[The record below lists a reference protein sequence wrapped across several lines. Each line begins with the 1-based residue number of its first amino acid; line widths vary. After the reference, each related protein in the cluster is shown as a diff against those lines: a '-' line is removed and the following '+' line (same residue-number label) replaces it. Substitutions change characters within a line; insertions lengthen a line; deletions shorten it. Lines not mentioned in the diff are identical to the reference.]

1 MDMSA
6 HPVPVTILTGFL
18 GAGKTTLLNRILH
31 ADHGLRTAVLV
42 NDFGAINIDAQ
53 LVVGVEGDTIA
64 LTNGCICC
72 TIRDDLL
79 HAALQLLE
87 RPLPPEYLI
96 IEASGVS
103 DPWAVADTFLMP
115 ELRPYFRLD
124 SVITVVD
131 ADYVRQQPAYESLIV
146 EQISAADMVV
156 LNKVDL
162 VPPEQLASIEE
173 WVLRIVPQARI
184 LPATYSDVPL
194 SLVLDVGRFQQRAAL
209 HVVAVTDQSE
219 AHDPAADD
227 HSEHHHHDHGA
238 EFATWH
244 YVCDRPF
251 TLNAFRRTILNLP
264 PAIFRAKGVVYLA
277 EVPQRRAV
285 LQVVGTRVQVT
296 VGEPWGDQSPQTQM
310 VFIGVPG
317 AMPETALRAAFD
329 QCLHQPDQPVMEA
342 ITASQAWQRPAG
354 S

>member
-1 MDMSA
+1 METPA
-6 HPVPVTILTGFL
+6 PPVPVTILTGFL
-18 GAGKTTLLNRILH
+18 GTGKTTLLNRIVR

-53 LVVGVEGDTIA
+53 LVVGIEGDTIA

-79 HAALQLLE
+79 RTALRLVD

-103 DPWAVADTFLMP
+103 DPWAVADTFLLP

-156 LNKVDL
+156 LNKIDL
-162 VPPEQLASIEE
+162 VPPDQLANVEE
-173 WVLRIVPQARI
+173 WVRRIVPQARI
-184 LPATYSDVPL
+184 VPTTYGDVPL
-194 SLVLDVGRFQQRAAL
+194 SLMLDVGRFQQRAATPRL
-209 HVVAVTDQSE
+209 VTVTTHDE
-219 AHDPAADD
+219 GHAHATVPHDD
-227 HSEHHHHDHGA
+227 HHHNHGA
-238 EFATWH
+238 EFATWS

-251 TLNAFRRTILNLP
+251 TLNAFRRSILNLP
-264 PAIFRAKGVVYLA
+264 PAIFRSKGLVYLA
-277 EVPQRRAV
+277 EVPQRRAI

-296 VGEPWGDQSPQTQM
+296 VGEPWGDQTPQTQI
-310 VFIGVPG
+310 VCIGLPG
-317 AMPETALRAAFD
+317 TFDEPALRAMFD
-329 QCLHQPDQPVMEA
+329 QCLLAPDQPVSDTLA
-342 ITASQAWQRPAG
+342 AF
-354 S
+354 

>member
-1 MDMSA
+1 METPA
-6 HPVPVTILTGFL
+6 RPVPVTILTGFL
-18 GAGKTTLLNRILH
+18 GAGKTTLLNRIVR
-31 ADHGLRTAVLV
+31 ADHGLRAAVLV

-64 LTNGCICC
+64 LANGCICC

-79 HAALQLLE
+79 RTALRLVD

-103 DPWAVADTFLMP
+103 DPWAVADTFLLP

-131 ADYVRQQPAYESLIV
+131 ADYVRQQPAYEALIV
-146 EQISAADMVV
+146 EQISAADIVV
-156 LNKVDL
+156 LNKIDL
-162 VPPEQLASIEE
+162 VPPDQLANVEA
-173 WVLRIVPQARI
+173 WVRRIVPQARI
-184 LPATYSDVPL
+184 VPATYGDIPL
-194 SLVLDVGRFQQRAAL
+194 SLVLDVGRFQQRAATPRM
-209 HVVAVTDQSE
+209 VAVT
-219 AHDPAADD
+219 AHDEGHDHATADHD
-227 HSEHHHHDHGA
+227 DHHHDHGA
-238 EFATWH
+238 EFATWS

-251 TLNAFRRTILNLP
+251 TLNAFRRAILNLP
-264 PAIFRAKGVVYLA
+264 PAIFRGKGLVYLA

-296 VGEPWGDQSPQTQM
+296 VGEPWGDQAPQTQM

-317 AMPETALRAAFD
+317 MIDEPALRAGFE
-329 QCLHQPDQPVMEA
+329 QCLLAPDQPVSTA
-342 ITASQAWQRPAG
+342 PAASQTWQRPAG
-354 S
+354 L